1 MPELRLT
8 TRKQAASCLEV
19 EHQRLVAGERIA
31 SRLETSF
38 RLGLEFRFHTSRRCD
53 WQRNRING
61 RRLGT
66 ARPFPLRRLH
76 SGPQS
81 SSFRSMSGNAPRTP
95 ESSVADAMR
104 TSVVTRNYR
113 QINSRVATRNSS
125 GTDFKSHRS
134 PEGFPRFANILS
146 WSGSRT
152 AEPRDP
158 MRGAAHRSIP
168 TPSSNPASRA
178 SDSGPRG
185 RALFCIYRTHCWA
198 GPVYDTKNAGC
209 MRQPRAAF

>member
-1 MPELRLT
+1 MTPFRIDSGEEVR
-8 TRKQAASCLEV
+8 QAHVISPGNLLQRVPKCILEANA
-19 EHQRLVAGERIA
+19 RLVVGENRIA

-134 PEGFPRFANILS
+134 PEGFPWFANILS
-146 WSGSRT
+146 WSGSYSRHFSCRRL
-152 AEPRDP
+152 AL
-158 MRGAAHRSIP
+158 
-168 TPSSNPASRA
+168 PSSGCGKCKIGRVPEVRNRRRA
-178 SDSGPRG
+178 KPGWSWESE
-185 RALFCIYRTHCWA
+185 
-198 GPVYDTKNAGC
+198 
-209 MRQPRAAF
+209 

>member
-1 MPELRLT
+1 MGR
-8 TRKQAASCLEV
+8 A
-19 EHQRLVAGERIA
+19 QRNE
-31 SRLETSF
+31 E
-38 RLGLEFRFHTSRRCD
+38 RLGID
-53 WQRNRING
+53 GQRP
-61 RRLGT
+61 GT

-146 WSGSRT
+146 WSGSYSRHFSCEQHD
-152 AEPRDP
+152 AVLGRQV
-158 MRGAAHRSIP
+158 RSIAGEDMGRVV
-168 TPSSNPASRA
+168 NVVV
-178 SDSGPRG
+178 DQSGQ
-185 RALFCIYRTHCWA
+185 
-198 GPVYDTKNAGC
+198 V
-209 MRQPRAAF
+209 RAAIIDFGGLLGIGNRKIAIDWN